1 MLNNKGFAV
10 STILYTLLIAFLL
23 FLGATLA
30 MFSSSNSI
38 ISNANNDLINGT
50 KLSAVQVIE
59 KYNPIDFDDYDSLNN
74 TSKFYDNNKEKFIC
88 SNDGGFKWYE
98 KYKKDEKGKIITN
111 NELEKIPNDILVKIN
126 SKYGVMYWPRD
137 FLMSPNSYTIGDNT
151 INFGTSDFYNNNI
164 YVEFRCNNKLVSS
177 CELTTPM
184 QLYIYNGDLT
194 EEVRINIGDICS

>member
-50 KLSAVQVIE
+50 KLSDVQVIE

-74 TSKFYDNNKEKFIC
+74 TSKFYVNNKEKFIC

-151 INFGTSDFYNNNI
+151 INFGTSDNYNHIHIKFY
-164 YVEFRCNNKLVSS
+164 CNNSSSDDGCSLDDSIKL
-177 CELTTPM
+177 EIYDEM
-184 QLYIYNGDLT
+184 QQTIN
-194 EEVRINIGDICS
+194 INIGDVCS